1 MCAIVFN
8 DGFGRYA
15 YLTLVFVE
23 MKRDLTSV
31 FLRISNERNI
41 NMKLEKNYIVDITEV
56 NSRVLCFIRKICS
69 F

>member
-56 NSRVLCFIRKICS
+56 ISRVLCFIRKICS

>member
-15 YLTLVFVE
+15 YLTMLFAE

-31 FLRISNERNI
+31 FLRTFNERNI

-56 NSRVLCFIRKICS
+56 ISRVLCFIRKICS

>member
-41 NMKLEKNYIVDITEV
+41 NMKLEKNYIVDRTEV
-56 NSRVLCFIRKICS
+56 ISRVLCFIRKICS